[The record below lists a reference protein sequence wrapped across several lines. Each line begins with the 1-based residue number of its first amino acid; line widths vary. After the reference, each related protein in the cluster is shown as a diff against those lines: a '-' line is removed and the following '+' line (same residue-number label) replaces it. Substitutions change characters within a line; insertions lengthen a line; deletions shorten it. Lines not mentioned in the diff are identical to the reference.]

1 METNNI
7 DKIVKDSFESRTIK
21 PSNSSWER
29 LSSQL
34 NIAQEKKRKNWFLY
48 VGYAASVLLLIS
60 VAFFMNTDDVSEP
73 ITPNTIVTSPIIDTT
88 KFVKPTIKNTT
99 PAETVIVKADEVEKK
114 RRPVI
119 SKRET
124 IEKSQKDKSTA
135 IKVPNVVEEN
145 SKIIIADNTID
156 ITKEIQ
162 NSVKQNS
169 IIIDSKS
176 LLKSVDKTE
185 TIVTETTI
193 TIPKETKKL
202 FQQSNIKVN
211 SGALLY
217 AVTNPDK
224 DINEFYKKYNVDRSD
239 VLKNIQKELNKVNL
253 KIDANTLLTDVEKKI
268 NEERF
273 KNSFMQVLKGKI
285 NGLATAIAN
294 RNN

>member
-7 DKIVKDSFESRTIK
+7 DKIVKDSLESRTIQ

-29 LSSQL
+29 LSNQL
-34 NIAQEKKRKNWFLY
+34 DIAQEKKYKNWFLY
-48 VGYAASVLLLIS
+48 VGYAASVLLIIS
-60 VAFFMNTDDVSEP
+60 VAFFMNTDDVSKP

-88 KFVKPTIKNTT
+88 KFVKPTIKNTIPT
-99 PAETVIVKADEVEKK
+99 ETVIVKAEKSVEKQES
-114 RRPVI
+114 VI
-119 SKRET
+119 SKRGT

-135 IKVPNVVEEN
+135 IRVPNVVQEN
-145 SKIIIADNTID
+145 SKIIIADNIID
-156 ITKEIQ
+156 ITKKIQ
-162 NSVKQNS
+162 NSVKQNR
-169 IIIDSKS
+169 IIIDSNS
-176 LLKSVDKTE
+176 LLKSVDQTE

-211 SGALLY
+211 SDALLY
-217 AVTNPDK
+217 AVSNPDK
-224 DINEFYKKYNVDRSD
+224 DINEFYKKYNVDRND

-268 NEERF
+268 NEETF
-273 KNSFMQVLKGKI
+273 KNSFMQVIKGKI
-285 NGLATAIAN
+285 TGLASAIAN